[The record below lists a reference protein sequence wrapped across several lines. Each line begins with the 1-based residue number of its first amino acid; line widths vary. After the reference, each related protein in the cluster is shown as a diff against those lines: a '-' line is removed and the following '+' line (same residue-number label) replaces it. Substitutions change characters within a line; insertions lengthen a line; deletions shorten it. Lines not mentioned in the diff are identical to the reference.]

1 MLRMGVLT
9 YESVPWLSL
18 QERLR
23 MGLLEYFTSLLN
35 LEAAND
41 VQQWFRSKLD
51 TFVEIDH
58 REQEPHKL

>member
-18 QERLR
+18 EERLR
-23 MGLLEYFTSLLN
+23 KGLQEYFTTLLN

-41 VQQWFRSKLD
+41 VQQWLRSKLD

-58 REQEPHKL
+58 HEQEPHKI

>member
-18 QERLR
+18 EERLR
-23 MGLLEYFTSLLN
+23 MGFLEYFTTLLN

-41 VQQWFRSKLD
+41 VQQWLRSKLD

-58 REQEPHKL
+58 REQEPHNI